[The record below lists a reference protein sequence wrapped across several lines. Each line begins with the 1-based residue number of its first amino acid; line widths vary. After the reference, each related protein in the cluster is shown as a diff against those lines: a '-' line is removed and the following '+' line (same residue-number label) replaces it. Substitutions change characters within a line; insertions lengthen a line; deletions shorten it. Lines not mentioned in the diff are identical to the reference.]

1 MPATSSQP
9 QSTPHAPLA
18 SLAAHW
24 HACRGDI
31 PPPLVG
37 ASVTLVDD
45 PDPTKARLY
54 LFGGRLVTTRR
65 MMNDLYELNM
75 STLRWKKL
83 FSSSEEEEEE
93 DVPDGK
99 MAAGSSST
107 NIAKPQPRY
116 FHSCNLWEG
125 KLIIFGGMGYVD
137 GNESELCVLN
147 EVVAFDLK
155 TYTWEFDIVSSS
167 TSPNQ
172 SSENLLPQARYAHL
186 SSTTVDSLIIIGG
199 QDMANRYVEEINV
212 LDLKQKKWILRQPY
226 EKQRGSYRSLAVEP
240 LWKVEEASTVLQS
253 PISARQASD
262 GSTEHNA
269 ASSSKQNPFLSA
281 QGISTLPTSY
291 REWTPNGSLKP
302 LPVYVYT
309 NYNFT
314 DVKREMEVVSI
325 EPYDE
330 QGESSHECG
339 IQIDDQSQAM
349 SGISLPPGLRFPM
362 GAILGSHMLISGTYL
377 ANTSQTF
384 AIWALHLPT
393 MTWNRLDVGPLLST
407 GSWNRGV
414 LWPLQNRLVVFG
426 HRERD
431 LVADYNH
438 RQTNWDHVLLIELE
452 AWGITQPPVKQMS
465 LASIQIGLQ
474 KLASS
479 TVGSYSASMESGIG
493 PLDDEGDP
501 ILALGGRGDFEIVC
515 SDGMRLGCDRI
526 ILEKRWP
533 WFAAKMREYQRKAKQ
548 VAKNGSMSKAS
559 KKGSRPSTAGD
570 QLFALLEEDEN
581 DTSIAHSNLATFAD
595 PRITPRELH
604 ISEPSPVMLALLTF
618 IYTRCVCTQL
628 QQHPA
633 IVAALLI
640 VSKVYDMKDLEV
652 WAKHTA
658 HVVMSRDLAPRSP
671 GVPPTAGGVGS
682 MGHAS
687 VIGSISMSRRSSLQ
701 SSAVGAGSLPPL
713 ERHRLAVALY
723 EAATMSGF
731 EALQIRSLRTVMSI
745 AKWVQRSSISSTRS
759 STTQESSAE
768 VTGTNVQTPTT
779 AAVSGTMGE
788 HMPRSPEGERI
799 QNPRSGASSIAS
811 PSISRK
817 GSIGNPIASETS
829 EIGKKAHRVERSL
842 GMSGLET
849 AQAGDSTPQLSS
861 TSNLSA
867 GTLSKSSTQSSQT
880 SASTSAQAAAPVSA
894 SQRRPSTLS
903 TNGSSSASRPPP
915 SSSTNATSGRKRF
928 SIFGRG
934 SESGGSK
941 SGASTITPST
951 VLEGHQEEKARSSNE
966 LPTFSRLQR
975 TNTDGSGQGTP
986 GGADSVSN
994 HSMSSLNAT
1003 QGSTGQNSHSSST
1016 GTLGKEE
1023 GPTSNVSRLASAF
1036 ESGNSAPRKSSTFG
1050 SRFRSVTGQSGGSGM
1065 STSKSANSLQE
1076 DPIAEAKVVTPTLAS
1091 TKQMNNIGAGLQS
1104 PTLSTGAAS
1113 SIQTSSSTKTV
1124 SGGGAGGGGGTSGGN
1139 RKRLDAG
1146 QLNPK
1151 DIKAL
1156 HGIFA

>member
-1 MPATSSQP
+1 MPATSTSQA

-45 PDPTKARLY
+45 PNPTKSRLY

-75 STLRWKKL
+75 STLRWKRL
-83 FSSSEEEEEE
+83 FASSEEEE
-93 DVPDGK
+93 DIPDGQLT
-99 MAAGSSST
+99 AGSSSSSSST
-107 NIAKPQPRY
+107 KPQPRY
-116 FHSCNLWEG
+116 FHSCNLWEE

-147 EVVAFDLK
+147 EIVAFDLK
-155 TYTWEFDIVSSS
+155 TYTWQFDIVSNSS
-167 TSPNQ
+167 H
-172 SSENLLPQARYAHL
+172 ENAQNFIPQPRYAHL

-212 LDLKQKKWILRQPY
+212 LDLKQNRWIQRQPY

-240 LWKVEEASTVLQS
+240 LWKVEEASTFPHS
-253 PISARQASD
+253 PTNTRESSD
-262 GSTEHNA
+262 GQIEQNSI
-269 ASSSKQNPFLSA
+269 SSSKQNPFLSA
-281 QGISTLPTSY
+281 QNISTLPTSY
-291 REWTPNGSLKP
+291 REWTPNGKLKP

-314 DVKREMEVVSI
+314 DVKREMEVVSL
-325 EPYDE
+325 ESDDE
-330 QGESSHECG
+330 HDDGTGTCN
-339 IQIDDQSQAM
+339 IQIEDQSQAM

-465 LASIQIGLQ
+465 LASIQMGLQ

-493 PLDDEGDP
+493 PLDEEGDP
-501 ILALGGRGDFEIVC
+501 ILSIGGRGDFEIVC

-533 WFAAKMREYQRKAKQ
+533 WFATKMREYQRKAKQ
-548 VAKNGSMSKAS
+548 VAKNGSISKTSAT
-559 KKGSRPSTAGD
+559 KKGSRPNTAGE
-570 QLFALLEEDEN
+570 QLSALLEEDEN
-581 DTSIAHSNLATFAD
+581 GTLTASSTLATSAD

-618 IYTRCVCTQL
+618 IYTQCVCTQL

-671 GVPPTAGGVGS
+671 GAPSIAAGMGS
-682 MGHAS
+682 MGQGG
-687 VIGSISMSRRSSLQ
+687 IPGSMSMSRRSSLQ
-701 SSAVGAGSLPPL
+701 SSGIGAGALPPL

-745 AKWVQRSSISSTRS
+745 AKWVQRSSISSARS
-759 STTQESSAE
+759 SATQESSAE
-768 VTGTNVQTPTT
+768 VPGANMPTPTT
-779 AAVSGTMGE
+779 AAMGGGMGE
-788 HMPRSPEGERI
+788 QIPRTPEGEKTF
-799 QNPRSGASSIAS
+799 NLRSGASSIAS

-817 GSIGNPIASETS
+817 GSIGKSTISESSET
-829 EIGKKAHRVERSL
+829 GKKTSRIEKSL
-842 GMSGLET
+842 GMSGLENP
-849 AQAGDSTPQLSS
+849 QAGDSAPQLSS
-861 TSNLSA
+861 TSNLSSGA
-867 GTLSKSSTQSSQT
+867 LSKTSTQSSQT
-880 SASTSAQAAAPVSA
+880 STSTTGQAVPSANV
-894 SQRRPSTLS
+894 SQRRPSALS
-903 TNGSSSASRPPP
+903 TNGNSTVSRPPP
-915 SSSTNATSGRKRF
+915 SSSANATSGRKRF

-934 SESGGSK
+934 SETSGNK
-941 SGASTITPST
+941 SGSSALTPT
-951 VLEGHQEEKARSSNE
+951 TPLEGHQEENGRSSNE
-966 LPTFSRLQR
+966 SPTYSRLQR
-975 TNTDGSGQGTP
+975 TNTEGSGQGTP
-986 GGADSVSN
+986 GTDSVSN
-994 HSMSSLNAT
+994 HSMTSLNAT
-1003 QGSTGQNSHSSST
+1003 QGSVGQNSISSST

-1023 GPTSNVSRLASAF
+1023 GHTSNVSKLASAF
-1036 ESGNSAPRKSSTFG
+1036 ENGATISAPRKSSTFG
-1050 SRFRSVTGQSGGSGM
+1050 SRLRSVTGQGGSNSGM
-1065 STSKSANSLQE
+1065 STSKSGNSLHE
-1076 DPIAEAKVVTPTLAS
+1076 DPIAEAKVITPTLAS
-1091 TKQMNNIGAGLQS
+1091 TKQMSNVAAGLPS
-1104 PTLSTGAAS
+1104 PSLSSGGAS
-1113 SIQTSSSTKTV
+1113 SIQTTTSSTKTA
-1124 SGGGAGGGGGTSGGN
+1124 SGGGGSSGN
-1139 RKRLDAG
+1139 RKRMDAG

>member
-1 MPATSSQP
+1 MPATSSSQP

-45 PDPTKARLY
+45 PNPTKARLY

-83 FSSSEEEEEE
+83 FASSEEEEE
-93 DVPDGK
+93 DVPDGQ
-99 MAAGSSST
+99 MAAGSSSAD
-107 NIAKPQPRY
+107 IAKPQPRY

-155 TYTWEFDIVSSS
+155 TYTWEFDIVSPS
-167 TSPNQ
+167 TSAE
-172 SSENLLPQARYAHL
+172 SLLPQARYAHL

-240 LWKVEEASTVLQS
+240 LWKS
-253 PISARQASD
+253 
-262 GSTEHNA
+262 
-269 ASSSKQNPFLSA
+269 
-281 QGISTLPTSY
+281 ISTLPTSY

-314 DVKREMEVVSI
+314 DVKREMEVVSL
-325 EPYDE
+325 EPNDE
-330 QGESSHECG
+330 QEESPDACS

-349 SGISLPPGLRFPM
+349 SGVSLPPGLRFPM

-465 LASIQIGLQ
+465 LASIQMGLQ

-479 TVGSYSASMESGIG
+479 TV
-493 PLDDEGDP
+493 
-501 ILALGGRGDFEIVC
+501 GRGDFEIVC

-533 WFAAKMREYQRKAKQ
+533 C
-548 VAKNGSMSKAS
+548 
-559 KKGSRPSTAGD
+559 
-570 QLFALLEEDEN
+570 
-581 DTSIAHSNLATFAD
+581 LATYAD

-618 IYTRCVCTQL
+618 IYTRCVCTLL

-658 HVVMSRDLAPRSP
+658 HVVMSRDLAPR
-671 GVPPTAGGVGS
+671 T
-682 MGHAS
+682 
-687 VIGSISMSRRSSLQ
+687 
-701 SSAVGAGSLPPL
+701 
-713 ERHRLAVALY
+713 VALY

-745 AKWVQRSSISSTRS
+745 AKWVQR
-759 STTQESSAE
+759 
-768 VTGTNVQTPTT
+768 
-779 AAVSGTMGE
+779 
-788 HMPRSPEGERI
+788 
-799 QNPRSGASSIAS
+799 
-811 PSISRK
+811 
-817 GSIGNPIASETS
+817 
-829 EIGKKAHRVERSL
+829 
-842 GMSGLET
+842 
-849 AQAGDSTPQLSS
+849 
-861 TSNLSA
+861 
-867 GTLSKSSTQSSQT
+867 
-880 SASTSAQAAAPVSA
+880 
-894 SQRRPSTLS
+894 
-903 TNGSSSASRPPP
+903 
-915 SSSTNATSGRKRF
+915 
-928 SIFGRG
+928 
-934 SESGGSK
+934 
-941 SGASTITPST
+941 
-951 VLEGHQEEKARSSNE
+951 
-966 LPTFSRLQR
+966 
-975 TNTDGSGQGTP
+975 
-986 GGADSVSN
+986 
-994 HSMSSLNAT
+994 
-1003 QGSTGQNSHSSST
+1003 
-1016 GTLGKEE
+1016 
-1023 GPTSNVSRLASAF
+1023 
-1036 ESGNSAPRKSSTFG
+1036 
-1050 SRFRSVTGQSGGSGM
+1050 
-1065 STSKSANSLQE
+1065 
-1076 DPIAEAKVVTPTLAS
+1076 
-1091 TKQMNNIGAGLQS
+1091 
-1104 PTLSTGAAS
+1104 
-1113 SIQTSSSTKTV
+1113 
-1124 SGGGAGGGGGTSGGN
+1124 
-1139 RKRLDAG
+1139 
-1146 QLNPK
+1146 
-1151 DIKAL
+1151 
-1156 HGIFA
+1156 

>member
-1 MPATSSQP
+1 MPTTSSSQP

-45 PDPTKARLY
+45 PNPTKARLY

-83 FSSSEEEEEE
+83 FASSEEEEE
-93 DVPDGK
+93 DVPDGQ
-99 MAAGSSST
+99 MAAGSSS
-107 NIAKPQPRY
+107 NNVAKPQPRY

-147 EVVAFDLK
+147 EVVAFNLK
-155 TYTWEFDIVSSS
+155 TYTWEFDIIPSS
-167 TSPNQ
+167 TSSNQ
-172 SSENLLPQARYAHL
+172 NTESLLPQARYAHL

-212 LDLKQKKWILRQPY
+212 LDLKQRKWILRQPY

-240 LWKVEEASTVLQS
+240 LWKVEEASTVMQS
-253 PISARQASD
+253 PISVRQASD
-262 GSTEHNA
+262 GTTEQNA

-281 QGISTLPTSY
+281 QSISTLPTSY
-291 REWTPNGSLKP
+291 RDWTPKGTLKP

-314 DVKREMEVVSI
+314 DVKREMEVVFLDSQ
-325 EPYDE
+325 DE
-330 QGESSHECG
+330 QEDSPDACT

-349 SGISLPPGLRFPM
+349 SGVSLPPGLRFPM

-465 LASIQIGLQ
+465 LASIQMGLQ

-548 VAKNGSMSKAS
+548 VAKNGSIPKAS
-559 KKGSRPSTAGD
+559 KKGSRPSTAGE
-570 QLFALLEEDEN
+570 QLSALLEEDEN
-581 DTSIAHSNLATFAD
+581 DTSIARSNLATSAD

-671 GVPPTAGGVGS
+671 GVPPTAGGLGS
-682 MGHAS
+682 MGQGS

-701 SSAVGAGSLPPL
+701 SSAVGAGTLPPL

-768 VTGTNVQTPTT
+768 VAGMNTQTPTT
-779 AAVSGTMGE
+779 AAIGGGTGE
-788 HMPRSPEGERI
+788 HAPRSPEGEKAY
-799 QNPRSGASSIAS
+799 NPRSGASSIAS

-817 GSIGNPIASETS
+817 GSIGKSIASEAS
-829 EIGKKAHRVERSL
+829 ESGKKPVRVERSL
-842 GMSGLET
+842 GMSGLDN

-861 TSNLSA
+861 TSNLSS
-867 GTLSKSSTQSSQT
+867 GTLSKTSTQSSQT
-880 SASTSAQAAAPVSA
+880 STSTTGQATQSAIT

-903 TNGSSSASRPPP
+903 TNGNNSSSRPPP
-915 SSSTNATSGRKRF
+915 SSSANATTGRKRF

-934 SESGGSK
+934 GSESGGSK
-941 SGASTITPST
+941 AGASNLSPATT
-951 VLEGHQEEKARSSNE
+951 LEGHQEEKGRSSND
-966 LPTFSRLQR
+966 LPAFSRLQR

-986 GGADSVSN
+986 GGGDSVSN

-1016 GTLGKEE
+1016 GTLVKEE
-1023 GPTSNVSRLASAF
+1023 GPTSNVSRLANAF
-1036 ESGNSAPRKSSTFG
+1036 ESGSTNSGPRKSSTFG
-1050 SRFRSVTGQSGGSGM
+1050 SRFRSVTGQSNSGM

-1076 DPIAEAKVVTPTLAS
+1076 DPIAEAKVITPTLAS
-1091 TKQMNNIGAGLQS
+1091 TKQMSNNNVAAGLPS
-1104 PTLSTGAAS
+1104 PALSAGATS
-1113 SIQTSSSTKTV
+1113 SIQTSSSTKTASG
-1124 SGGGAGGGGGTSGGN
+1124 SGGTNGGN
-1139 RKRLDAG
+1139 RKRMDAG